1 MYRTYEKCL
10 QIYTIIIIII
20 IIVITKKNIKNS
32 VLDYI
37 SNKKLSS

>member
-1 MYRTYEKCL
+1 MYRTYEKYL

-20 IIVITKKNIKNS
+20 IITKKNIKNS